1 MNDLQ
6 FILFVRPIDDKQ
18 SHAKAQS
25 YLLEHEIKFEAQS
38 GNAFIFK
45 LTKCFTTYLV
55 ANQSGNVYGV
65 AFLEK
70 KSILNHL
77 RS

>member
-1 MNDLQ
+1 LNELQ

-25 YLLEHEIKFEAQS
+25 CLLEYEIKFEAQS
-38 GNAFIFK
+38 GNAFMLQVDKMFHCI
-45 LTKCFTTYLV
+45 V
-55 ANQSGNVYGV
+55 ANQSGNVYDV

-70 KSILNHL
+70 KSILNHP